1 MSRLSPLVPP
11 PLVLLFIVPLA
22 LLACS
27 PEPEADTAELER
39 RVRNV
44 LRLHSYEHVYRDIVY
59 FGEERSFLFFKTMD
73 RRLLFSVDIVVRAG
87 VDLEEG
93 IEVLADSGNP
103 ERIVVRLPP
112 TRILRVDA
120 DEATI
125 HQYFSRDRGGDV
137 GWLEYGAEI
146 EGVKE
151 RVRADAVERGILAK
165 AQTNAREM
173 VENFFALAGF
183 EEVVFRPAAGYESG
197 DGSVDGEIRG

>member
-1 MSRLSPLVPP
+1 MSRLPPLVPP

-39 RVRNV
+39 RVTNV

-183 EEVVFRPAAGYESG
+183 EEVVFRPAAGYEPG

>member
-1 MSRLSPLVPP
+1 MSRLS
-11 PLVLLFIVPLA
+11 PLVLLFIVPLT

-27 PEPEADTAELER
+27 AEPETDIPDLER
-39 RVRNV
+39 RVTNV

-93 IEVLADSGNP
+93 IEVLTDRGNP

-125 HQYFSRDRGGDV
+125 HQYFSRTRGGDV

-151 RVRADAVERGILAK
+151 RVRADALERGILAK
-165 AQTNAREM
+165 AQDNAREM

-183 EEVVFRPAAGYESG
+183 EEVVFRPGAGQEPG
-197 DGSVDGEIRG
+197 DGTGDGEIRG

>member
-1 MSRLSPLVPP
+1 MSRLS
-11 PLVLLFIVPLA
+11 PLVLLFIVPLT
-22 LLACS
+22 LLSCS
-27 PEPEADTAELER
+27 PEPEADISDLER
-39 RVRNV
+39 RVTNV

-59 FGEERSFLFFKTMD
+59 FGEERTFLFFKTMD

-87 VDLEEG
+87 VDLAEG
-93 IEVLADSGNP
+93 IEVLTDRGNP
-103 ERIVVRLPP
+103 ERVVVRLPP

-125 HQYFSRDRGGDV
+125 HQYFSRTRGGDV

-151 RVRADAVERGILAK
+151 RVRADAIERGILAK
-165 AQTNAREM
+165 AQDNAREM
-173 VENFFALAGF
+173 VENFFTIAGF

-197 DGSVDGEIRG
+197 DGLGDGEIRG

>member
-1 MSRLSPLVPP
+1 MSRLP
-11 PLVLLFIVPLA
+11 PLVLLFIVPLT

-27 PEPEADTAELER
+27 AEPEADIPDLER
-39 RVRNV
+39 RVTNV

-93 IEVLADSGNP
+93 IEVLTDRGNP
-103 ERIVVRLPP
+103 DRIVVRLPP

-125 HQYFSRDRGGDV
+125 HQYFSRTRGGDV

-146 EGVKE
+146 EDVKE
-151 RVRADAVERGILAK
+151 RVRADALERGILGK
-165 AQTNAREM
+165 AEGNAREM
-173 VENFFALAGF
+173 VENFFAIAGF
-183 EEVVFRPAAGYESG
+183 EEVVFRPAAGQEPG
-197 DGSVDGEIRG
+197 DGSGDREIRG

>member
-1 MSRLSPLVPP
+1 MSRLPPLAPP

-39 RVRNV
+39 RVTNV

-183 EEVVFRPAAGYESG
+183 EEVVFRPAAGYEPG